1 MAGRGRRAPRRSSR
15 RGGEQLDVTAFL
27 ATPVKV
33 GRNGRAR
40 QMSAFEVGLRA
51 QVKAA
56 LKYRTLRAIRSL
68 VALAAKHELF
78 KPPPPP
84 PKVGGVVVWPGLLDL
99 EPGDDVF
106 AHLAEASTSKRE
118 ADDGGA

>member
-1 MAGRGRRAPRRSSR
+1 MAGRGRRPPRR
-15 RGGEQLDVTAFL
+15 GEQLDVTAFL

-56 LKYRTLRAIRSL
+56 LKDRSLRAIRSL
-68 VALAAKHELF
+68 IALAAKQELF

-84 PKVGGVVVWPGLLDL
+84 PKVGGGVVWPGLLD
-99 EPGDDVF
+99 
-106 AHLAEASTSKRE
+106 
-118 ADDGGA
+118 

>member
-33 GRNGRAR
+33 GKGGRAR

-56 LKYRTLRAIRSL
+56 LKEQSLRAIRSL
-68 VALAAKHELF
+68 IALAARHELF

-84 PKVGGVVVWPGLLDL
+84 PRAGGVVVWPGLLDL
-99 EPGDDVF
+99 GPGDDVF
-106 AHLAEASTSKRE
+106 AHLVKASTSK
-118 ADDGGA
+118 GGA